1 MVVTLALPSHTLEAI
16 QQVLTAPGTTS
27 YLSHPTL
34 PLTMTHLHL
43 VHGLI
48 QSSQDQPLPRQA
60 IFHHLHIT
68 ALSALVPSDRTLKLS
83 LDTTVHTLTPPRT
96 EHVATPH
103 HLHLH
108 LNPHDRQPYLQ
119 HTCDGPDQKPYTLII
134 TTSLPI
140 PHSDSSTSRRRPM
153 MRTTAYLPDLVITLT
168 FPANTPQHQQSIMTL
183 ATHLLL
189 TIPTITQRQSWNIIR
204 ETTSH
209 RHTLQL
215 ILATVTLN
223 RHHAVWHTVMIEPP
237 ATHSATL
244 SLKPKRQAVRTPPH
258 PPRPPKRQRHTRS

>member
-1 MVVTLALPSHTLEAI
+1 
-16 QQVLTAPGTTS
+16 
-27 YLSHPTL
+27 
-34 PLTMTHLHL
+34 MTHLHL

-68 ALSALVPSDRTLKLS
+68 ALSALVPSDRTLQLS
-83 LDTTVHTLTPPRT
+83 IDTTVHTLTPPRT
-96 EHVATPH
+96 EHVATQH
-103 HLHLH
+103 HLHLY
-108 LNPHDRQPYLQ
+108 LNPHGRQPYLQ
-119 HTCDGPDQKPYTLII
+119 HTCVGTDQTPYTLII

-189 TIPTITQRQSWNIIR
+189 TIPTITQRQSCPNLNLKLKLPTDI
-204 ETTSH
+204 
-209 RHTLQL
+209 L
-215 ILATVTLN
+215 IMLK
-223 RHHAVWHTVMIEPP
+223 
-237 ATHSATL
+237 SK
-244 SLKPKRQAVRTPPH
+244 SLTIKQN
-258 PPRPPKRQRHTRS
+258 